1 MNTAS
6 WILSL
11 SVLLFS
17 GFGPR
22 ETLAHRVNLFAWVEG
37 DTVYTVSKYPDG
49 TRVKEGLIRVLDGA
63 GRELLQGKTNERGE
77 FSFPIPRRG
86 DLTIVLEAGM
96 GHRAD
101 WPLSREELGG
111 DPASAPPPPPAFRL
125 AEAAPAAVG
134 EAVPAAALE
143 QALEKALDRKLAPVV
158 KMLSE
163 LHEPRL
169 RLTDIVGG
177 LGWILGLAGLAAWI
191 KNRR

>member
-1 MNTAS
+1 MNAAS

-11 SVLLFS
+11 SLLLLS
-17 GFGPR
+17 SLGPR
-22 ETLAHRVNLFAWVEG
+22 EALAHRVNLFAWVEG
-37 DTVYTVSKYPDG
+37 DTVHTASKYPDG

-77 FSFPIPRRG
+77 FSFPIPRRE

-101 WPLSREELGG
+101 WTLPREELGG
-111 DPASAPPPPPAFRL
+111 EPASAPDPPPGFRL
-125 AEAAPAAVG
+125 AEAASASAA
-134 EAVPAAALE
+134 AVPAAALE

-163 LHEPRL
+163 LHEPRV

-177 LGWILGLAGLAAWI
+177 LGWILGLAGLAAWL